1 MEDVTVGEPKVS
13 DVMYGKETSSHHFDQ
28 NTSPVLLG
36 DSDLDQHIRQ
46 QRVALFNIMATC
58 GYLL

>member
-1 MEDVTVGEPKVS
+1 
-13 DVMYGKETSSHHFDQ
+13 MYGKETSSHHFDQ